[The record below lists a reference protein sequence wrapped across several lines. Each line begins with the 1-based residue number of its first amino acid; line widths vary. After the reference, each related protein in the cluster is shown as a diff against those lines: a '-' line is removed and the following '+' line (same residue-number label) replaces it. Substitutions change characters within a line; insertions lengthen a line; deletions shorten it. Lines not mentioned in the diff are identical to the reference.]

1 MTSLLVG
8 AFLLVPFAAVGAW
21 LLRRDRLRLVLMWA
35 TLVVGATW
43 LGLIGVALTGYRD
56 MDGAIDCWP
65 HCTPLQE
72 TVRYGFWLLPGLALV
87 VGLASVASLLVP
99 TSRSR

>member
-1 MTSLLVG
+1 MTVLLTG
-8 AFLLVPFAAVGAW
+8 AFVLVPFAVVGAW
-21 LLRRDRLRLVLMWA
+21 LLRRDRLRLVLMLT
-35 TLVVGATW
+35 TLVVGAAW

-56 MDGAIDCWP
+56 MDGALDCWP
-65 HCTPLQE
+65 NCTALQE